1 MLISDNYLKLVESK
15 VYQDVQEVSG
25 ALRKQAV
32 KFSKNLDK
40 VNRAKIRV
48 NEILETEEDE

>member
-1 MLISDNYLKLVESK
+1 MLISDNYLKLVDSK
-15 VYQDVQEVSG
+15 IYEDVQEVSG

-40 VNRAKIRV
+40 VNRAKMRV